1 MWVIIN
7 PISMI
12 MDDEKMPGA
21 MDDDADEAAATPA
34 SPSEEDT
41 EEM

>member
-1 MWVIIN
+1 MF
-7 PISMI
+7 

-21 MDDDADEAAATPA
+21 MPADDGAAPA
-34 SPSEEDT
+34 APTEDT